1 MGLAKL
7 NLPSSPTCP
16 VLSDSDPFSIADL
29 EVGFLAGF
37 KEGVLEGGFEEGDLE
52 TGPEVIDTGA
62 EGPGGTALG
71 GGNPKPRSA
80 SESL

>member
-1 MGLAKL
+1 MAKL
-7 NLPSSPTCP
+7 NDPSSPPCP
-16 VLSDSDPFSIADL
+16 VLCDPFPIADL